1 MQTAVDLARRTEP
14 LPSILI
20 VDGDPDTRMLYRTLL
35 SGVAGTIIEAED
47 GAEAL
52 GKAVCRQPDVI
63 LTETRLRR
71 IDGYA
76 LCTYLRRERL
86 TRAAAI
92 VVVTGAARPS
102 EIARAEGAG
111 ADEVLV
117 KPLAPGALLAAA
129 FRTWRRRRGVA
140 DPAAVDAIAAGRASR
155 PLADTR

>member
-1 MQTAVDLARRTEP
+1 MGDQVMQTAADLAGRIEP

-20 VDGDPDTRMLYRTLL
+20 VDGDADTRMLYRTLL
-35 SGVAGTIIEAED
+35 TGVAGTIIEADD

-71 IDGYA
+71 IDGYT

-86 TRAAAI
+86 TRSAAI
-92 VVVTGAARPS
+92 VVVTGAARPA

-117 KPLAPGALLAAA
+117 KPFLPDALLAAA
-129 FRTWRRRRGVA
+129 FRSWRRRRGV
-140 DPAAVDAIAAGRASR
+140 DV
-155 PLADTR
+155 PLANWIQ

>member
-1 MQTAVDLARRTEP
+1 MQTAADLSRGIEP
-14 LPSILI
+14 LLSILI
-20 VDGDPDTRMLYRTLL
+20 VDGDRDTRMLYRPLL
-35 SGVAGTIIEAED
+35 TGVAGTILEAED

-52 GKAVCRQPDVI
+52 GKAVCRQSDVI

-71 IDGYA
+71 IDGYTP
-76 LCTYLRRERL
+76 CTYLRRERL

-117 KPLAPGALLAAA
+117 KPFLPDGLLAAT
-129 FRTWRRRRGVA
+129 FRTWRRRRGGD
-140 DPAAVDAIAAGRASR
+140 DPAARWIQ
-155 PLADTR
+155 

>member
-1 MQTAVDLARRTEP
+1 MVTLVTQTAADRGKRIEP

-20 VDGDPDTRMLYRTLL
+20 VDEDPDTRMLYRTLL
-35 SGVAGTIIEAED
+35 TGVAGTIIEAED

-52 GKAVCRQPDVI
+52 GKAVCQRPDVI

-92 VVVTGAARPS
+92 VVVTGAARPA
-102 EIARAEGAG
+102 EIARATSAG

-117 KPLAPGALLAAA
+117 KPFLPDALLAAA
-129 FRTWRRRRGVA
+129 FRTWRRRRGFEA
-140 DPAAVDAIAAGRASR
+140 AAPAWVQ
-155 PLADTR
+155 

>member
-1 MQTAVDLARRTEP
+1 
-14 LPSILI
+14 
-20 VDGDPDTRMLYRTLL
+20 MLYRTLFT
-35 SGVAGTIIEAED
+35 GVAGTIFEAED

-52 GKAVCRQPDVI
+52 GKAVCRQPDVV

-71 IDGYA
+71 IDGYT

-117 KPLAPGALLAAA
+117 KPFLPDALLAAA
-129 FRTWRRRRGVA
+129 CRTWRRRRGCE
-140 DPAAVDAIAAGRASR
+140 DPAPQWIQ
-155 PLADTR
+155 

>member
-1 MQTAVDLARRTEP
+1 MVTLVTQTAADRGKRIEP

-20 VDGDPDTRMLYRTLL
+20 VDEDPDTRMLYRTLL
-35 SGVAGTIIEAED
+35 TGVAGTIIEAED

-52 GKAVCRQPDVI
+52 GKAVCQRPDVI

-92 VVVTGAARPS
+92 VVVTGAARPA
-102 EIARAEGAG
+102 EIARATSAG

-117 KPLAPGALLAAA
+117 KPFLPDALLAAKKNL
-129 FRTWRRRRGVA
+129 R
-140 DPAAVDAIAAGRASR
+140 
-155 PLADTR
+155 LKK